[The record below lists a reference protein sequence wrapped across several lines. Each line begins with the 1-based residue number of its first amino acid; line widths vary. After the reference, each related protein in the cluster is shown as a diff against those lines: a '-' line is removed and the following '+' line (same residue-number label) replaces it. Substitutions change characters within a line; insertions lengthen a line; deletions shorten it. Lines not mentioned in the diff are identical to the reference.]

1 MKFYRL
7 INVGGADMRF
17 KDRSVR
23 SRKLRDEVFKNA
35 KRGKYHRT
43 KDKKKMDEYKSDDLG
58 RGRSIIM
65 TYKYVI

>member
-17 KDRSVR
+17 KDRLVS

-35 KRGKYHRT
+35 KPGKYHRT
-43 KDKKKMDEYKSDDLG
+43 KGKKWMKIKLT
-58 RGRSIIM
+58 I
-65 TYKYVI
+65 